1 MIIKRLRGEKM
12 NNVVIENDKLRVE
25 ILKKGAEI
33 ASVVSKN
40 GDTEYV
46 WQADATIWG
55 RHAPLLFPIVGKLKD
70 DRYEYNGS
78 TYHMSQHGFARDM
91 VFKVDDH
98 KESYVKLALE
108 ATDETLAKFP
118 FRFLLEVEYSLD
130 ENQLSTKYTVTNL
143 DNDENMYFSIGAH
156 PGFKVPLDS
165 GTKFEDY
172 YIEIDPV
179 VTRNF
184 IPVNKE
190 VLVQTDKTY
199 RTNQSKFDLSR
210 DLFKDGVL
218 IIETAGDTTVT
229 LASDK
234 SDRKIVMKYT
244 AMPYLGFWSTY
255 PDEAAFVCIEPWCGV
270 ADAHDTNGKLQEKRG
285 ILSLNPEATFDVNY
299 QISFF

>member
-1 MIIKRLRGEKM
+1 M
-12 NNVVIENDKLRVE
+12 NNVVVENDKLRVE

-46 WQADATIWG
+46 WQADAAIWG

-70 DRYEYNGS
+70 DRYEYNG
-78 TYHMSQHGFARDM
+78 TIYHMSQHGFARDM
-91 VFKVDDH
+91 VFKVDEH
-98 KESYVKLALE
+98 QENYVKLSLE

-130 ENQLSTKYTVTNL
+130 KNQLSTKYTITNL
-143 DNDENMYFSIGAH
+143 DNYEKMYFSIGAH

-179 VTRNF
+179 ITRNF
-184 IPVNKE
+184 IPVNKDI
-190 VLVQTDKTY
+190 LVQTDKTY
-199 RTNQSKFDLSR
+199 RTNQTKFDLSR

-218 IIETAGDTTVT
+218 IIETTGDTTVT

-234 SDRKIVMKYT
+234 SDRKIVMKYA

-255 PDEAAFVCIEPWCGV
+255 PDEAAFVCMNLGV
-270 ADAHDTNGKLQEKRG
+270 ELRIHTIQRANFKKK
-285 ILSLNPEATFDVNY
+285 EA
-299 QISFF
+299 SFL